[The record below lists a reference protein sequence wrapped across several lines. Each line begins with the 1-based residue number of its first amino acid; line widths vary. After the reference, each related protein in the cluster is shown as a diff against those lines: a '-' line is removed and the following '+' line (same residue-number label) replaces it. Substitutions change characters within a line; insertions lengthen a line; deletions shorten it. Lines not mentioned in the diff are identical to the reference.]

1 MKAIPNLRMKDITIA
16 EWLAQPVKAL
26 GTEHFRSIK
35 PTEVLDQG
43 LEHEHAAVNGFY
55 PYADRPEPQPVGMQT
70 GLNDLTG
77 DAHRLK
83 DQVYE
88 EYTPIG
94 VAMFPGYALP
104 DDAPPTQPKT
114 LNHNTAVTYVTKEQ
128 FDV

>member
-1 MKAIPNLRMKDITIA
+1 MKDMTIA

-26 GTEHFRSIK
+26 GAEHFTAIR
-35 PTEVLDQG
+35 PTEALDQG

-55 PYADRPEPQPVGMQT
+55 PYADRTEPQPVGMQT

-94 VAMFPGYALP
+94 VAMFPGHGLP

-114 LNHNTAVTYVTKEQ
+114 LNHNTNVAYVTKEQ